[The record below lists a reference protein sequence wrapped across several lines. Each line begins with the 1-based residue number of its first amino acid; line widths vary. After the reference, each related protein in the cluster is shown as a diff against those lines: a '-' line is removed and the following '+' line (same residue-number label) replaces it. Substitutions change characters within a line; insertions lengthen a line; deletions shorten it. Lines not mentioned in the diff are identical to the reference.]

1 MNSPLLRLAAA
12 TLLASSAVATPVF
25 PALDGELL
33 FTSNQTVN
41 LVGPSPINIHTATG
55 LDFNDGDAN
64 DVPVVATNAVVTEA
78 YGDFAGLLNA
88 GAQFRD
94 FTFATPPAGSY
105 AVVTVGGF
113 NFHLTTVTI
122 DVNAPWLRLFGE
134 GYTDAPGYERTLGV
148 YDLDILSSRYLNQVR
163 SLSFYWQATTAVS
176 TSAPSSLSSTS
187 APSSS
192 VSETVSVMDLL
203 GLSGSVLAGCW
214 VVKRRSR
221 RLL

>member
-1 MNSPLLRLAAA
+1 MNSLLLRLAAA
-12 TLLASSAVATPVF
+12 TLLTGSALATPVL
-25 PALDGELL
+25 PALDGDLL

-41 LVGPSPINIHTATG
+41 LVGPMPISIHTATG

-64 DVPVVATNAVVTEA
+64 DTPVVTSNAVVTVA
-78 YGDFAGLLNA
+78 SGDFSGLLNA
-88 GAQFRD
+88 PTLFRD
-94 FTFATPPAGSY
+94 FNFAPPPGAAY
-105 AVVTVGGF
+105 AVTSVGGF
-113 NFHLTTVTI
+113 NFHLTSVTI

-134 GYTDAPGYERTLGV
+134 GYVDAPGFERTLGF
-148 YDLDILSSRYLNQVR
+148 YELDILSSRYLNQVR
-163 SLSFYWQATTAVS
+163 SLSFYWLATTGVS
-176 TSAPSSLSSTS
+176 ASAPVTLNSTA

>member
-12 TLLASSAVATPVF
+12 TLLTGSALATPVL
-25 PALDGELL
+25 PALEGELL

-41 LVGPSPINIHTATG
+41 LVGPSPISIHTATG
-55 LDFNDGDAN
+55 LDFNDGDFN
-64 DVPVVATNAVVTEA
+64 DVPVVATNSVVSEA
-78 YGDFAGLLNA
+78 SGDFAGLLNL
-88 GAQFRD
+88 GAQIRD
-94 FTFATPPAGSY
+94 FTFATPPGASY
-105 AVVTVGGF
+105 AVVAVGGF
-113 NFHLTTVTI
+113 SFHLTSVTI

-134 GYTDAPGYERTLGV
+134 GYTDAAGFDRTLGL
-148 YDLDILSSRYLNQVR
+148 YALDILSSRYLNQVR
-163 SLSFYWQATTAVS
+163 SLVFSWEATTGVS
-176 TSAPSSLSSTS
+176 AAAPVTLNSTP

>member
-1 MNSPLLRLAAA
+1 MNAPLLRLALA
-12 TLLASSAVATPVF
+12 TLLTGSALATPVL
-25 PALDGELL
+25 PALEGELL

-41 LVGPSPINIHTATG
+41 LVGPVPISIHTATG

-64 DVPVVATNAVVTEA
+64 DVPVVATNSVVTEA
-78 YGDFAGLLNA
+78 DGDFAGLLNL
-88 GAQFRD
+88 GARIRD
-94 FTFATPPAGSY
+94 FTFATPPGASY
-105 AVVTVGGF
+105 AVVAVGGF
-113 NFHLTTVTI
+113 SFHLTSVTI

-134 GYTDAPGYERTLGV
+134 GYTDAAGFDRTLGL
-148 YDLDILSSRYLNQVR
+148 YSLDVLSSRYLNQVR
-163 SLSFYWQATTAVS
+163 SLVFSWEATTGVTATSPVTLNS
-176 TSAPSSLSSTS
+176 TSAP
-187 APSSS
+187 S

>member
-12 TLLASSAVATPVF
+12 TLLTGSALATPVL

-33 FTSNQTVN
+33 FTSNQAVN
-41 LVGPSPINIHTATG
+41 LVGPVPISIHTATG

-64 DVPVVATNAVVTEA
+64 DTPPVATNAVVSEA
-78 YGDFAGLLNA
+78 SGDFAGLLNL
-88 GAQFRD
+88 GSRFRD
-94 FTFATPPAGSY
+94 FNFAPAPGPNY
-105 AVVTVGGF
+105 AVTTVGGF
-113 NFHLTTVTI
+113 SFYLTSVTI

-134 GYTDAPGYERTLGV
+134 GYVDAPGFERTLGF
-148 YDLDILSSRYLNQVR
+148 YELDILSSRYLNQVR
-163 SLSFYWQATTAVS
+163 SLTFYWETSVGVSAAAPVTLNS
-176 TSAPSSLSSTS
+176 TSA
-187 APSSS
+187 SSS

>member
-1 MNSPLLRLAAA
+1 MNSPLPRLTAAL
-12 TLLASSAVATPVF
+12 LLASSAVATPVF

-41 LVGPSPINIHTATG
+41 LVGPSPLSIHTATG

-64 DVPVVATNAVVTEA
+64 DTPVVATNSVVTEA
-78 YGDFAGLLNA
+78 YGDFAGLLNL
-88 GAQFRD
+88 GAQIRD
-94 FTFATPPAGSY
+94 FTFATPPGATS
-105 AVVTVGGF
+105 AVVTVGSF
-113 NFHLTTVTI
+113 SFHLTSVTI

-134 GYTDAPGYERTLGV
+134 GYVDAPGFERTLGL

-163 SLSFYWQATTAVS
+163 SLSFYWLATEGV
-176 TSAPSSLSSTS
+176 SAPVTLSSTS
-187 APSSS
+187 GPSSA
-192 VSETVSVMDLL
+192 VAETVSVMDLL

-214 VVKRRSR
+214 VVKRRAR

>member
-1 MNSPLLRLAAA
+1 MNSLLLRLAAA
-12 TLLASSAVATPVF
+12 TLLTGSALATPVL

-41 LVGPSPINIHTATG
+41 LVGPSPLSIHTATG
-55 LDFNDGDAN
+55 LDFNDGDA
-64 DVPVVATNAVVTEA
+64 DDTPVVATNSVVTEA

-88 GAQFRD
+88 GAQIRD
-94 FTFATPPAGSY
+94 FTFATPPGGSY
-105 AVVTVGGF
+105 AVVTVGSF
-113 NFHLTTVTI
+113 NFHLTSVTI

-134 GYTDAPGYERTLGV
+134 GYTDAPGFDRTLGV

-163 SLSFYWQATTAVS
+163 SLSFYWQATTGVS
-176 TSAPSSLSSTS
+176 TSAPLTLSSI
-187 APSSS
+187 PSSS

-203 GLSGSVLAGCW
+203 GLSSSVLAGCW

>member
-1 MNSPLLRLAAA
+1 MNSPLLRLTAA
-12 TLLASSAVATPVF
+12 LLLVSSAVATPVF

-64 DVPVVATNAVVTEA
+64 DTPVVATNAVVTEA

-88 GAQFRD
+88 GAQIRD
-94 FTFATPPAGSY
+94 FTFATPPGGTY
-105 AVVTVGGF
+105 AVVTVGSF
-113 NFHLTTVTI
+113 SFHLTTVTI

-134 GYTDAPGYERTLGV
+134 GYSDAPGFDRTGV

-163 SLSFYWQATTAVS
+163 SLSFYWQATTGVS
-176 TSAPSSLSSTS
+176 ASAPVTLNSTA

>member
-1 MNSPLLRLAAA
+1 MNSLLLRLAAA
-12 TLLASSAVATPVF
+12 TLLTGSALATPVF

-41 LVGPSPINIHTATG
+41 LVGPMPISIHTATG

-64 DVPVVATNAVVTEA
+64 DTPVVTSNAVVTVA
-78 YGDFAGLLNA
+78 SGDFSGLLNA
-88 GAQFRD
+88 PTLFRD
-94 FTFATPPAGSY
+94 FNFAPPPGAAY
-105 AVVTVGGF
+105 AVTSVGGF
-113 NFHLTTVTI
+113 NFHLTSVTI

-134 GYTDAPGYERTLGV
+134 GYVDAPGFERTLGF
-148 YDLDILSSRYLNQVR
+148 YELDILSSRYLNQVR
-163 SLSFYWQATTAVS
+163 SLTFFWETASGASAVASLTLNS
-176 TSAPSSLSSTS
+176 T
-187 APSSS
+187 SSS

>member
-1 MNSPLLRLAAA
+1 MNSLLLRHAAA
-12 TLLASSAVATPVF
+12 TLLTGSALATPVL
-25 PALDGELL
+25 PALDGDLL

-41 LVGPSPINIHTATG
+41 LVGPMPISIHTATG

-64 DVPVVATNAVVTEA
+64 DTPVVTSNAVVTVA
-78 YGDFAGLLNA
+78 SGDFSGLLNA
-88 GAQFRD
+88 PTLFRD
-94 FTFATPPAGSY
+94 FNFAPPPGAAY
-105 AVVTVGGF
+105 AVTSVGGF
-113 NFHLTTVTI
+113 NFHLTSVTI

-134 GYTDAPGYERTLGV
+134 GYVDAPGFERTLGF
-148 YDLDILSSRYLNQVR
+148 YELDILSSRYLNQVR
-163 SLSFYWQATTAVS
+163 SLSLYWQATTGAS
-176 TSAPSSLSSTS
+176 ASAPVTLNSTA

>member
-1 MNSPLLRLAAA
+1 MNSLLLRLAAA
-12 TLLASSAVATPVF
+12 TLLASSAVATPVL

-41 LVGPSPINIHTATG
+41 LVGPSPLSIHTATG

-64 DVPVVATNAVVTEA
+64 DVPVVATNSVVTEA

-88 GAQFRD
+88 GAQIRD
-94 FTFATPPAGSY
+94 FTFATPPGGSY
-105 AVVTVGGF
+105 AVVTVGSF
-113 NFHLTTVTI
+113 NFHLTSVTI

-134 GYTDAPGYERTLGV
+134 GYTDAPGFDRTLGV

-163 SLSFYWQATTAVS
+163 SLSFFWETASGASAVASLTLNS
-176 TSAPSSLSSTS
+176 T
-187 APSSS
+187 SSS

>member
-1 MNSPLLRLAAA
+1 MNSLLLRLAAA
-12 TLLASSAVATPVF
+12 TLLTGSALATPVF

-41 LVGPSPINIHTATG
+41 LVGPTPINIHTATG

-64 DVPVVATNAVVTEA
+64 DTPVVTSNAVVTVA
-78 YGDFAGLLNA
+78 SGDFSGLLNA
-88 GAQFRD
+88 PTLFRD
-94 FTFATPPAGSY
+94 FNFAPPPGAAY
-105 AVVTVGGF
+105 AVTSVGGF
-113 NFHLTTVTI
+113 NFHLTSVTI

-134 GYTDAPGYERTLGV
+134 GYVDAPGFERTLGF
-148 YDLDILSSRYLNQVR
+148 YELDILSSRYLNQVR
-163 SLSFYWQATTAVS
+163 SLTFFWETAS
-176 TSAPSSLSSTS
+176 GASAVASLTLSSTS

>member
-12 TLLASSAVATPVF
+12 TLLTGSALATPVF

-41 LVGPSPINIHTATG
+41 LVGPSPLSIHTATG
-55 LDFNDGDAN
+55 LDFNDGDA
-64 DVPVVATNAVVTEA
+64 DDTPVVATNSVVTEA

-88 GAQFRD
+88 GAQIRD
-94 FTFATPPAGSY
+94 FTFATPPSGSY
-105 AVVTVGGF
+105 AVVTVGSF
-113 NFHLTTVTI
+113 NFHLTSVTI

-134 GYTDAPGYERTLGV
+134 GYTDAPGFDRTLGV

-163 SLSFYWQATTAVS
+163 SLSFYWLATTGVS
-176 TSAPSSLSSTS
+176 ASAPVTLSSTS